1 MTEHPIRAALIS
13 TDPRFRQVVHE
24 IVLDSDARIAL
35 GLELTVPYTQFGES
49 EVGAFRT
56 LNPELVFL
64 DLGDAPDL
72 GVKFAQFV
80 TESGSP
86 RHFIAA
92 GPVLSPELLLEAMRA
107 GVSDYLTKPVLP
119 DSLRG
124 SVQRVGAKLGRSG
137 GGGERPRQPGVVYT
151 FASAKGGAGSTT
163 VVTNLAISLQ
173 QLTGKRTLLVDL
185 ELQLGEVALLMGV
198 KPRFTFVDLVQNFH
212 RMDAGLLASFIV
224 QHASGVHLLSAPY
237 HPDRVE
243 SVGIDQTR
251 RILRFLRQHYDY
263 VLVDTSKSLSPE
275 TLGVFEQSDLVF
287 MVTTPDLQSIRNIQR
302 GLPLLRRA
310 VVGGEK
316 QIRIVINR
324 SDGSEAVS
332 RADIE
337 RTLGIKAYWSLG
349 NDYEGVMNAVNT
361 GKPVV
366 LDGKSR
372 FSRDLRGLSVELAGL
387 RTGAAGRGSN
397 PFRRLWSRVKRSS
410 DQVVTADE

>member
-1 MTEHPIRAALIS
+1 MTDHPIRAALIS
-13 TDPRFRQVVHE
+13 TDPRFREVVNE
-24 IVLDSDARIAL
+24 IVLSSDARIAL
-35 GLELTVPYTQFGES
+35 GLELVVPYTQFGES
-49 EVGAFRT
+49 ELQAFRT

-80 TESGSP
+80 TESSSP
-86 RHFIAA
+86 RHFIAV

-124 SVQRVGAKLGRSG
+124 SVQRVGAKLGRSN
-137 GGGERPRQPGVVYT
+137 GEQPRQPGVVYT
-151 FASAKGGAGSTT
+151 FTSAKGGSGSTT
-163 VVTNLAISLQ
+163 VATNLAISLQ

-185 ELQLGEVALLMGV
+185 ELQLGEVALLLGV
-198 KPRFTFVDLVQNFH
+198 KPRFNFVDLVQNFH
-212 RMDAGLLASFIV
+212 RMDGGLLASFIV

-237 HPDRVE
+237 HPDREAV
-243 SVGIDQTR
+243 SIDQIR

-324 SDGSEAVS
+324 SDGNEAVS

-337 RTLGIKAYWSLG
+337 RTLGIKAFWALG
-349 NDYEGVMNAVNT
+349 NDYEAVTNAVNT
-361 GKPVV
+361 GTPVI

-372 FSRDLRGLSVELAGL
+372 FSRDVRGLGVELAGL
-387 RTGAAGRGSN
+387 RSGAAGRGSN
-397 PFRRLWSRVKRSS
+397 PFRRLWHRVKRSS